1 MPFIP
6 TSLDA
11 ACCVASLVSGVL
23 TASGLPECRPA
34 LAPAVSPETGA
45 EAMPAAYAIPVSH
58 SFERAARKVMRHEVD
73 VALLLICEVPEGDSP
88 EERAAEWLGVLQT
101 AAEAVLESGT
111 TPNAGV
117 KFVSAEAAE
126 LADAELLAL
135 SGIFRAQINVRCLL
149 LSGPAQS

>member
-1 MPFIP
+1 MTKFKLGFEAKLFIGTAGAAP
-6 TSLDA
+6 SDELTNITDVSISL
-11 ACCVASLVSGVL
+11 
-23 TASGLPECRPA
+23 E
-34 LAPAVSPETGA
+34 SP
-45 EAMPAAYAIPVSH
+45 
-58 SFERAARKVMRHEVD
+58 EVD

-126 LADAELLAL
+126 LPDAELLAL